1 MYVAGMKKATQNLEV
16 FDSLVLKIPFK
27 LMSINFWELF
37 SKVVFNKDQGC
48 YREPLITLTLFLFL
62 GPISGELQ
70 ITHLP

>member
-1 MYVAGMKKATQNLEV
+1 MYVAGMKKTTQNLEV

-27 LMSINFWELF
+27 LMSINFLELF

-62 GPISGELQ
+62 RPISGELQ
-70 ITHLP
+70 TTHLP